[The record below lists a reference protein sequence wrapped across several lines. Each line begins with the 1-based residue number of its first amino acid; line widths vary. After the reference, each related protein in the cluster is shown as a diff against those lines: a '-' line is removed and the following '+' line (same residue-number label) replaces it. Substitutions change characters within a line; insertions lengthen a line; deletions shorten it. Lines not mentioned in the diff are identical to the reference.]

1 MKTAKIKYLGGLST
15 EALHIRSEK
24 SILTDAPVDN
34 NGKGEAFSPT
44 DLAATSLGCCA
55 MTIIGI
61 AAQKD
66 GHEFKSSEIEITKIM
81 TAEAP
86 RKIQKIL
93 VEFELTC
100 EPALTES
107 EKKRYERVA
116 HTCPVA
122 LSLHPDIEQ
131 EMIFNWQN

>member
-15 EALHIRSEK
+15 EAIHIRSGK
-24 SILTDAPVDN
+24 SIVTDAPVDN

-44 DLAATSLGCCA
+44 DLAAASLGCCA
-55 MTIIGI
+55 ITVIGI
-61 AAQKD
+61 AAQKE
-66 GHEFKSSEIEITKIM
+66 GHEFKNSEIEITKIM
-81 TAEAP
+81 TSEAP
-86 RKIQKIL
+86 RKIQKII
-93 VEFELTC
+93 VEFALTC
-100 EPALTES
+100 EPPLTDS

-131 EMIFNWQN
+131 EMFFNWRN

>member
-15 EALHIRSEK
+15 EALHIRSGK

>member
-15 EALHIRSEK
+15 EAIHLRSEK
-24 SILTDAPVDN
+24 SIVTDAPLDN

-55 MTIIGI
+55 ITVIGI
-61 AAQKD
+61 AAQKE
-66 GHEFKSSEIEITKIM
+66 GHEFKNSEIEITKIM
-81 TAEAP
+81 SSEAP
-86 RKIQKIL
+86 RKIQKII
-93 VEFELTC
+93 VEFALTC
-100 EPALTES
+100 EPSLTES

-131 EMIFNWQN
+131 EMLFNWRN

>member
-1 MKTAKIKYLGGLST
+1 MKTAKITYLGGLST
-15 EALHIRSEK
+15 EALHIRSGK
-24 SILTDAPVDN
+24 NILTDAPVDN

-55 MTIIGI
+55 ITIIGI
-61 AAQKD
+61 AAQKE
-66 GHEFKSSEIEITKIM
+66 GHEFKNSEIEITKIM

-86 RKIQKIL
+86 RKIQKII

-100 EPALTES
+100 EPSLTES